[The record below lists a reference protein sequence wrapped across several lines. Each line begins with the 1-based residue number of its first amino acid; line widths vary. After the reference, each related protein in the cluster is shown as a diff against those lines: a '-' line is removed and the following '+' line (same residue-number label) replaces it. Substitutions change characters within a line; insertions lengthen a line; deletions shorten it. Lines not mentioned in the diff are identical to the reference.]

1 MDSFWPYYVWLI
13 KIIFMNFALD
23 ILTNKPVICFDK
35 LLLVKYE
42 IDNSVIRDNE
52 DTKES
57 S

>member
-1 MDSFWPYYVWLI
+1 MDSFWPCYIWFI
-13 KIIFMNFALD
+13 KIVFMNFALD
-23 ILTNKPVICFDK
+23 ILINKPVICFDK

>member
-13 KIIFMNFALD
+13 KVISMNFALD

-35 LLLVKYE
+35 LLYIKSQ
-42 IDNSVIRDNE
+42 IANSVISNNE
-52 DTKES
+52 NTKES

>member
-1 MDSFWPYYVWLI
+1 
-13 KIIFMNFALD
+13 MNKLFCIE
-23 ILTNKPVICFDK
+23 ILEEKPVISFDE

-42 IDNSVIRDNE
+42 IDNSVIRDSE

>member
-13 KIIFMNFALD
+13 KVIFMSFALD

-35 LLLVKYE
+35 LLY
-42 IDNSVIRDNE
+42 IRSVIRDNE
-52 DTKES
+52 DIEES

>member
-13 KIIFMNFALD
+13 KVISMNFALD
-23 ILTNKPVICFDK
+23 ILTNKPVICFDE
-35 LLLVKYE
+35 LLLAKYE
-42 IDNSVIRDNE
+42 IDNSVIRDSE